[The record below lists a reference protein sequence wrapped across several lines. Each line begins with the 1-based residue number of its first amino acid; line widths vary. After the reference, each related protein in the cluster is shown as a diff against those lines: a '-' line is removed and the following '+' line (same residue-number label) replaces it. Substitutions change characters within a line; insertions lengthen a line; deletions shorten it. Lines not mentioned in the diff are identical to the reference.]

1 MNTLT
6 VNNTELTIKEW
17 NGERVVTFSDI
28 DKVHGRVTGTAKRN
42 FLKNKKHMVESKD
55 FYKLSMDEIRPLEK
69 NSKHNFPKGA
79 FVLTK
84 SGYLMIVKSL
94 NDPLAWEIQRQLV
107 NAYFMLEKIVEQ
119 KIEEKIQLPSV
130 ETKNDMELKLENFL
144 EYQSRLMETE
154 QVKND
159 EFRKTMM
166 ESFSAMAQIIVNQSR
181 MIEQLCGIKP
191 KIEIVEATD
200 VKEVKQVKPVVIEI
214 NYDNT
219 AYKVWTKNINS
230 LLYGKDRSKILS
242 DTYYYMN
249 KKYGICWEQEQ
260 KDFAE
265 ANGRQSKNTMELIF
279 WAESNNSAQR
289 GLFESCLKTILE
301 KNGESETQL
310 VFPVKTTEQ
319 IKTLVSYIAEKT
331 GDRSP
336 YNTVIFRKFFRYV
349 DKNSDIKWEKFEN
362 KYRRTHDVKAND
374 RVSKIAIMDF
384 CPTVKKIC
392 IPAFNEFVKEQYEDI
407 ISTL

>member
-55 FYKLSMDEIRPLEK
+55 FYKLSMDEIRPLER

-79 FVLTK
+79 FVITK

-119 KIEEKIQLPSV
+119 KVEEKIQLPSV

-154 QVKND
+154 QEKND

-181 MIEQLCGIKP
+181 MIEQLCGTKP

>member
-17 NGERVVTFSDI
+17 NGERVLTFSDV

-55 FYKLSMDEIRPLEK
+55 FHKLSMDEIRPLEK

-119 KIEEKIQLPSV
+119 KVEEKIQLPSV

-154 QVKND
+154 QEKND

-181 MIEQLCGIKP
+181 MIEQLCGTKP

-200 VKEVKQVKPVVIEI
+200 VKEVKQVKPVFIEI

-279 WAESNNSAQR
+279 WVESNNSAQR

-362 KYRRTHDVKAND
+362 KYRRTHDVKTND

-407 ISTL
+407 ILTL